1 LPRRPANAQE
11 FVITEAPDR
20 TDTPDGAEREAA
32 MTTATT
38 AQPAPFRARPLEFL
52 FSVLGLIVAV
62 IALPFV
68 LLADGPAGGWVLG
81 AALFAASWA
90 AGIALTK
97 LSLSM
102 PPTHAV
108 GISGISFIL
117 RAWIIVAIL
126 FVVAKKGSEAVGLA
140 AAGVFLAAFSFDLL
154 GRIILHSLRIKG
166 HPEGPTQ

>member
-1 LPRRPANAQE
+1 
-11 FVITEAPDR
+11 
-20 TDTPDGAEREAA
+20 

-38 AQPAPFRARPLEFL
+38 AQPASFRARPLEFL